1 MLKKKIHETHYITNS
16 TLSNTSLNSVF
27 KSKEEKNKKLKRAL
41 LDRTQIHSSQNSN
54 NIDKYKNL
62 SVIVKQ
68 RSTNIINYKKEANNI
83 NKIQSF
89 NTLNSNKIGR
99 NRLIRLSNSTE
110 RLEPLKCICCTCCC
124 CCCPFFTPIKFYRSK
139 SKTRRRKNSFNHQ
152 RNSTLINIKK
162 YLTNSAIKNVISR
175 KNRKIDVN
183 MNLSGLLKKFKMQQ
197 TQKIPP
203 NKKLEIKNKKIEE
216 KINKIKEE
224 SNKSKEENNKV
235 KEENNKINVLKNI
248 NKVENDRLK
257 NKKNELKNKNK
268 EENKKYNDETKNK
281 INELKNKNKEENK
294 KDTDETK
301 NKSNELKNKNKQE
314 NNKKNNNGIKNKNNE
329 LKNKNKEENL
339 NKKEQKINKNEQKN
353 IIKFEKLK
361 KLKKKVKYDL
371 TKINSEQSKLERIN
385 NILYGIPY
393 MNEKKEC
400 ELCHKLVASH
410 TYKFHFYSHPSKIL
424 NWLFLGTFKNANN
437 FDEINTFGIKH
448 ILNCAVEIIPKN
460 IPNNIKYCHINMLD
474 DQNID
479 ITLYFKKA
487 FGFIEQARKKG
498 EKILIHCK
506 LGISRSPALL
516 IGYFI
521 KYRGFTTDSALEF
534 IRSKRSQV
542 HPNIGFIEQLYSYE
556 KSLKQNQKSENNGSI
571 SNSTTMEYS
580 ISK

>member
-1 MLKKKIHETHYITNS
+1 MLKKKINEAHYTTNS
-16 TLSNTSLNSVF
+16 TLSNTSLNTVF
-27 KSKEEKNKKLKRAL
+27 KSKEEKNKKLKQAL

-54 NIDKYKNL
+54 NVEKYKNL

-68 RSTNIINYKKEANNI
+68 RSTNIINYKKDPNNI

-89 NTLNSNKIGR
+89 NTVNSNKIGR
-99 NRLIRLSNSTE
+99 NKLIRLSNSTE

-139 SKTRRRKNSFNHQ
+139 SRTRRRKNSFNHQ

-162 YLTNSAIKNVISR
+162 YLTNSTIKNVINR
-175 KNRKIDVN
+175 KNRKIDAN
-183 MNLSGLLKKFKMQQ
+183 MNLSSLLKKFKMQQ
-197 TQKIPP
+197 TQKNPSK
-203 NKKLEIKNKKIEE
+203 NNLVIKNKKIEE

-224 SNKSKEENNKV
+224 KNKIKEGNNKTNELKNINKEENNK
-235 KEENNKINVLKNI
+235 KS
-248 NKVENDRLK
+248 NDGI
-257 NKKNELKNKNK
+257 
-268 EENKKYNDETKNK
+268 KNK
-281 INELKNKNKEENK
+281 INELKNINKENNKKSNDRIKNKINELKNINKEENK
-294 KDTDETK
+294 KNNDRIN
-301 NKSNELKNKNKQE
+301 NKINELKNINKE
-314 NNKKNNNGIKNKNNE
+314 NNKKSNDRINNKINE
-329 LKNKNKEENL
+329 LKNLNKEEKSIKN
-339 NKKEQKINKNEQKN
+339 EQKINKYEPKN

-371 TKINSEQSKLERIN
+371 TKINDEESKQERIN

-437 FDEINTFGIKH
+437 LDEINSFGIKH
-448 ILNCAVEIIPKN
+448 ILNCAIEIIPKN
-460 IPNNIKYCHINMLD
+460 IPNNIKYCHVNMLD

-521 KYRGFTTDSALEF
+521 KYRRFTTDSALEF
-534 IRSKRSQV
+534 IKSKRSQV

-556 KSLKQNQKSENNGSI
+556 KSLKQNQKNENNGSI

>member
-1 MLKKKIHETHYITNS
+1 MLKKKINEAHYTTNS
-16 TLSNTSLNSVF
+16 TLSNTSLNTVF
-27 KSKEEKNKKLKRAL
+27 KSKEEKNKKLKQAL

-54 NIDKYKNL
+54 NIEKYKNL

-68 RSTNIINYKKEANNI
+68 RSTNIINYKKDPNNI

-162 YLTNSAIKNVISR
+162 YLTNSTIKNVINR
-175 KNRKIDVN
+175 NNRKIDAN
-183 MNLSGLLKKFKMQQ
+183 MNLSSLLKKFKMQQ
-197 TQKIPP
+197 TQKNPSK
-203 NKKLEIKNKKIEE
+203 NNLVIKNKKIEE

-224 SNKSKEENNKV
+224 KNKIKEGNNKTNELKNINKEENNK
-235 KEENNKINVLKNI
+235 KS
-248 NKVENDRLK
+248 NDRI
-257 NKKNELKNKNK
+257 
-268 EENKKYNDETKNK
+268 KNK
-281 INELKNKNKEENK
+281 INELKNINKENNK
-294 KDTDETK
+294 KSNDRIN
-301 NKSNELKNKNKQE
+301 NKINELKN
-314 NNKKNNNGIKNKNNE
+314 
-329 LKNKNKEENL
+329 LNKEEKSIKN
-339 NKKEQKINKNEQKN
+339 EQKINKYEPKN

-371 TKINSEQSKLERIN
+371 TKINDEESKQERIN

-437 FDEINTFGIKH
+437 LDEINSFGIKH
-448 ILNCAVEIIPKN
+448 ILNCAIEIIPKN
-460 IPNNIKYCHINMLD
+460 IPNNIKYCHVNMLD

-521 KYRGFTTDSALEF
+521 KYRRFTTDSALEF
-534 IRSKRSQV
+534 IKSKRSQV

-556 KSLKQNQKSENNGSI
+556 KSLKQNQKNENNGSI

>member
-1 MLKKKIHETHYITNS
+1 MLKKKTHETHYITNS

-224 SNKSKEENNKV
+224 KNKSKEENNKV
-235 KEENNKINVLKNI
+235 KIENNKINVLKNI
-248 NKVENDRLK
+248 NKVENNKNNGDRLK
-257 NKKNELKNKNK
+257 NKKNDLKNKNK
-268 EENKKYNDETKNK
+268 EENTKKYN
-281 INELKNKNKEENK
+281 
-294 KDTDETK
+294 DETK
-301 NKSNELKNKNKQE
+301 NKSNELKIKNKEE

-571 SNSTTMEYS
+571 SNSTTLEYS

>member
-1 MLKKKIHETHYITNS
+1 MLKKKINEAHYTTNS
-16 TLSNTSLNSVF
+16 TLSNTSLNTVF
-27 KSKEEKNKKLKRAL
+27 KSKEEKNKKLKQAL

-54 NIDKYKNL
+54 NIEKYKNL

-68 RSTNIINYKKEANNI
+68 RSTNIINYKKDQNNI

-139 SKTRRRKNSFNHQ
+139 SRTRRRKNSFNHQ

-162 YLTNSAIKNVISR
+162 YLTNSNIKNVIHR
-175 KNRKIDVN
+175 KNRKIDAN
-183 MNLSGLLKKFKMQQ
+183 MNLSSLLKKFKMQQ
-197 TQKIPP
+197 TQKNPSK
-203 NKKLEIKNKKIEE
+203 NNLVIKNKKIEE
-216 KINKIKEE
+216 KINKIKEDK
-224 SNKSKEENNKV
+224 NKIKEGNNKTN
-235 KEENNKINVLKNI
+235 ELKNI
-248 NKVENDRLK
+248 NKEG
-257 NKKNELKNKNK
+257 NKKKN
-268 EENKKYNDETKNK
+268 DGIKNK
-281 INELKNKNKEENK
+281 INELKNINNENNKKSNDRINNKINELKNINKEENNK
-294 KDTDETK
+294 KSNDRIN
-301 NKSNELKNKNKQE
+301 NKINELKN
-314 NNKKNNNGIKNKNNE
+314 
-329 LKNKNKEENL
+329 LNKEEKSIKN
-339 NKKEQKINKNEQKN
+339 EQKINKYEPKN

-371 TKINSEQSKLERIN
+371 TKINDEESKQERIN

-437 FDEINTFGIKH
+437 LDEINTFGIKH
-448 ILNCAVEIIPKN
+448 ILNCAIEIIPKN

-521 KYRGFTTDSALEF
+521 KYRRFTTDSALEF
-534 IRSKRSQV
+534 IKSKRSQV

-556 KSLKQNQKSENNGSI
+556 KSLKQNQKNENNGSI